1 MVKKVNPVPKGYRTV
16 TPNLVVTDVA
26 LAIDFY
32 ARAFDA
38 QCLTQTND
46 ATDRYAIQ
54 ATVKIGNSIVILQ
67 SEAPELGILSPVS
80 LGSTAGHQHLYLDA
94 IDLVWATA
102 LEAGATAISEPVD
115 MYWGDR
121 TAMLVDVFGHRWSL
135 ASRVE
140 HVAKADVQK
149 RFEALYVTTPV
160 EEVTESRVAA
170 DVLAQ
175 IPAEFADF
183 MPEQLD
189 ATLEATV

>member
-16 TPNLVVTDVA
+16 TPTLVVTDVA

-38 QCLTQTND
+38 QFLTQTND
-46 ATDRYAIQ
+46 VTDSYAVQ

-67 SEAPELGILSPVS
+67 QEAPELGILSPIS
-80 LGSTAGHQHLYLDA
+80 LGSTANHQHLYLDA
-94 IDLVWATA
+94 IDVVWATA

-140 HVAKADVQK
+140 HVSKAEIQNRLEAMNVQNPADELAELVSDPSLYAAADALE
-149 RFEALYVTTPV
+149 FTPEAL
-160 EEVTESRVAA
+160 A
-170 DVLAQ
+170 
-175 IPAEFADF
+175 
-183 MPEQLD
+183 
-189 ATLEATV
+189 